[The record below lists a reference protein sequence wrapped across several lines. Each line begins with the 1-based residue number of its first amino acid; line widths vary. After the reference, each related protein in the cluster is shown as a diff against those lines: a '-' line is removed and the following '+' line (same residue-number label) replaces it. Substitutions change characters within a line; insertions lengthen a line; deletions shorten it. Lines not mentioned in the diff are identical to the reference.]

1 MCFALAKTPF
11 LKVKSI
17 DVKGPTLLVSTSD
30 IKSILEEKY
39 LGVSVFDLRKK
50 SVSDIIMSN
59 FPVIKNVSY
68 KLVFPNSLVVDV
80 DERRPFSYVKPEF
93 QNSYYILDGDGYVL
107 GLTDSKKNNL
117 SVIELSGSMVF
128 AGNKIEDNNI
138 LTTKKFVPKTGVYE
152 MAGGV
157 LFAGLKKE
165 DNNLFTSTEF
175 LSEIKTLGLLVL
187 STKVNSSGIEIT
199 TLSPKIIV
207 IISQSINGQEKE
219 KALLLDKI
227 IQKYN
232 IEGKAVKRIDLR
244 FSNPIVDF

>member
-138 LTTKKFVPKTGVYE
+138 LTTIK
-152 MAGGV
+152 
-157 LFAGLKKE
+157 
-165 DNNLFTSTEF
+165 F